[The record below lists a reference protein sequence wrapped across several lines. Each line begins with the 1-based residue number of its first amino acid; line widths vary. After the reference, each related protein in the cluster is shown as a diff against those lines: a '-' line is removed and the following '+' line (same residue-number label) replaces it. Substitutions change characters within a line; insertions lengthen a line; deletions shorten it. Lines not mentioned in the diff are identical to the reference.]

1 MKNERGFALIISLLV
16 VFLLTVIIL
25 EMDFQTRVDFRAT
38 LNFQEDLKASYV
50 AKSALAIADA
60 VLQEDWKETNVRP
73 YDGLDEPWSVPMNN
87 IPIGDGFG
95 SVSMTDEGM
104 KLNLN
109 ALTVSVAAGTA
120 TVSGSSTNT
129 NQTQFMLDKLFEKLN
144 IDRALVKTLVDWM
157 DPDSILVGAGGAE
170 ACDDLP
176 YKCKNKSFDTVA
188 ELRSVKGVTAEVY
201 QAIFP
206 YVTVSDMSKI
216 NLNTADPL
224 ILHTLE
230 GYQNRVTASMINALI
245 ENRPVKDM
253 RFFGSILDEYGT
265 IISNTFSVVAT
276 GHVGN
281 TKKTIHATIKRK
293 INNATKREL
302 LYFHIE

>member
-1 MKNERGFALIISLLV
+1 VKNERGFALIISLLV